1 MAGNK
6 DQRKPSWLSEHP
18 FVNIALW
25 SVAAIVL
32 FILFLLILGGFD
44 FRKSTFESIRTAID
58 PKHVTPAIAM
68 LGIEPR
74 DTKPESLAAAWI
86 MRRQWFLLT
95 TF

>member
-25 SVAAIVL
+25 SVTAIVL

-44 FRKSTFESIRTAID
+44 FRNPTFESIRTAID
-58 PKHVTPAIAM
+58 PKHVRHRHA
-68 LGIEPR
+68 GNHPR
-74 DTKPESLAAAWI
+74 HGRFGVEIPG
-86 MRRQWFLLT
+86 
-95 TF
+95 

>member
-44 FRKSTFESIRTAID
+44 FRDPTFESIRTAID
-58 PKHVTPAIAM
+58 PKHVTKNANVP
-68 LGIEPR
+68 
-74 DTKPESLAAAWI
+74 TKNARIGMSDATSS
-86 MRRQWFLLT
+86 RRRWSA
-95 TF
+95 